1 MDPYVANLGVLVAL
15 NALLALSVNL
25 VTGYAGQ
32 IAFGHAAFL
41 GIGAYTSALLTTKAG
56 LPFMVA
62 LPLAGL
68 VGAAAGG
75 LLGVPSLRIR
85 GDFLAVASIG
95 VNFVV
100 VSVFQY
106 VEFFGGALGISR
118 IPAPRFGAGPI
129 GLRGFLALRAFLLL
143 LGIAV
148 SWWVSASWLGLAFRA
163 LRADEGAAEVMGVHV
178 PAHKLAAF
186 AISTGLAGLG
196 GSLYAHYLTTITPE
210 DFGFLRSIE
219 MFVWAAGGGF
229 GTVRGPVVGA
239 AVLTLLPEVFRFM
252 ENYRLLV
259 YGGVLVLVM
268 FVEPGG
274 LLGDGSRVWT
284 WGTRAAAWRVNR
296 SSR

>member
-1 MDPYVANLGVLVAL
+1 MDPYLANLGVLVAL
-15 NALLALSVNL
+15 NGLLALSVNM

-41 GIGAYTSALLTTKAG
+41 GIGAYASALLTTKAG
-56 LPFMVA
+56 LPFWAA

-68 VGAAAGG
+68 AGAIGGG
-75 LLGVPSLRIR
+75 LLGLPSLRIR

-100 VSVFQY
+100 VSIFQY
-106 VEFFGGALGISR
+106 TEFFGGALGIGR

-129 GLRGFLALRAFLLL
+129 GLQGFLLL
-143 LGIAV
+143 AILLLVVGIAI
-148 SWWVSASWLGLAFRA
+148 SWWVSASWLGLAFQA
-163 LRADEGAAEVMGVHV
+163 LRADETAAETMGVHV
-178 PAHKLAAF
+178 PVHKLAAF

-229 GTVRGPVVGA
+229 GTVRGPLAGA
-239 AVLTLLPEVFRFM
+239 AILTLLPEAFRFM

-268 FVEPGG
+268 FVEPRG
-274 LLGDGSRVWT
+274 LLGEGGHVWT
-284 WGTRAAAWRVNR
+284 GLARATAWVRNR
-296 SSR
+296 FSR